1 MTDGSAFSYGE
12 GYYGGGYGP
21 GGGGG
26 YAEYNTNLHAHYD
39 YNSCSPSISPYL
51 SHSHSN
57 QSCEFSAAMI
67 GLQPDDLLVYK
78 LILRKFLT
86 MGPRGYL
93 KLNQFF

>member
-1 MTDGSAFSYGE
+1 MTDGSAYSYGGD
-12 GYYGGGYGP
+12 GYFGGYGP

-26 YAEYNTNLHAHYD
+26 YSEYNTNLHAHYN
-39 YNSCSPSISPYL
+39 YNSCLPSISPYL
-51 SHSHSN
+51 SHSNSN

-93 KLNQFF
+93 KLN